1 MVWIN
6 DYVRGIIEHCKTS
19 DIYDIYN
26 ELDIKIYRVDKKDRI
41 LNNNDAF
48 YMRDYYNLEIV
59 FIRDD
64 LEYYFEKF
72 ILAHELGHAILH
84 TDIISAAYNKKL
96 INKGKLEKQADYF
109 ALKLLNIEI
118 DSIDYEGYTIEQ
130 ISKSLHVSEKSL
142 EMYSY

>member
-6 DYVRGIIEHCKTS
+6 DYVRGITEHCKTN

-26 ELDIKIYRVDKKDRI
+26 ELNIKIYKVDKKDKI